1 MKKLIS
7 ILIASIIVL
16 SSFSA
21 FAAAESIIIN
31 GQEASIP
38 ADMGSIK
45 EMDDRTFVPVRFIME
60 NLGCSVQYLEEDRT
74 AVISSISCTYMI
86 QEGNNTL
93 FVLPDQYTETQNII
107 MDTAAFIDEAES
119 RMYVPIR
126 FLAEA
131 IGYDVGWDEA
141 TQTVT
146 LDIKK

>member
-1 MKKLIS
+1 MKKQIS
-7 ILIASIIVL
+7 ILVLCLIVFSSL
-16 SSFSA
+16 SV

-31 GQEASIP
+31 GQEAVIP
-38 ADMGSIK
+38 SNMGSIK
-45 EMDDRTFVPVRFIME
+45 EMDDRTFVPVRFVME
-60 NLGCSVQYLEEDRT
+60 NLGCNVQYLEEDRT
-74 AVISSISCTYMI
+74 AVISSIACTYII

-93 FVLPDQYTETQNII
+93 YVLPDQYTETQNIV

-131 IGYDVGWDEA
+131 IGYDVGWNEE

>member
-7 ILIASIIVL
+7 ILVVCLIVFSSL
-16 SSFSA
+16 SV

-31 GQEASIP
+31 GQEAVIP
-38 ADMGSIK
+38 SDMGSIK
-45 EMDDRTFVPVRFIME
+45 EMDDRTFVPVRFVME
-60 NLGCSVQYLEEDRT
+60 NLGCNVEYLEEDRT
-74 AVISSISCTYMI
+74 AVISSIACTYII

-93 FVLPDQYTETQNII
+93 FVLPDQYTETQNIV

-131 IGYDVGWDEA
+131 IGYDVGWNEE